1 MGILASPAQARPT
14 QPGAATSMGVTAGAA
29 ASFAA
34 GRLPTAASLTAW
46 SGSVSLPLPRRQ
58 RSKLWELN
66 NSVHCSIIG
75 TCLTTGELRRV
86 MAKATSADVSR
97 ITDHDLHSRA
107 VGLCSQ
113 HNASSKLLQ
122 KALDQRHETVI
133 KRFAPLQGEAAVMQ
147 AWAEA
152 CRAGDIPGAY
162 WAVLTH
168 PDVGHTGMR
177 QAFGDVHML
186 SHLVGAAN
194 RADIRRLTALE
205 DENAALAAKVERQ
218 QARLQDAIT
227 SRDTTIRRLSALA
240 SHRVKAT
247 TQADDDDALAAY
259 RHLVADLRTRLL
271 RETGR
276 RECLEQRAAEATE
289 AAQIWERRATAAEAR
304 HATVQRELT
313 ALEQHQR
320 ADDPAAVPP
329 SLPAQRILYVG
340 GRPGATEQ
348 MRTSLEAA
356 GGALLCHDGG
366 RHDHPSLLPGLISQ
380 ADRVAFP
387 VDCVSHDAA
396 LMVKRLCRQ
405 LGKPWLPLRSAGLA
419 SFLAALA
426 GPSAGHL
433 PHPSEQCDGALP

>member
-1 MGILASPAQARPT
+1 MSITAN
-14 QPGAATSMGVTAGAA
+14 AAV
-29 ASFAA
+29 FLAA
-34 GRLPTAASLTAW
+34 GRFPMAAQMSRPVGAAS
-46 SGSVSLPLPRRQ
+46 SPPQRQ

-66 NSVHCSIIG
+66 GSVHCSIIG

-86 MAKATSADVSR
+86 MGKAVQTDVSR
-97 ITDHDLHSRA
+97 ATDHDLHAQA

-122 KALDQRHETVI
+122 KALDHRHETVI
-133 KRFAPLQGEAAVMQ
+133 KRFARLLGEAAVLQ
-147 AWAEA
+147 AWVEA
-152 CRAGDIPGAY
+152 RCAGDIPGAY

-168 PDVGHTGMR
+168 PNVGHTGLR

-205 DENAALAAKVERQ
+205 AENAELVAKVERQ
-218 QARLQDAIT
+218 QTRLQDAVT
-227 SRDTTIRRLSALA
+227 SRDATIRRLSALA
-240 SHRVKAT
+240 AHRVKVT
-247 TQADDDDALAAY
+247 TEADNDDAVAAY
-259 RHLVADLRTRLL
+259 RHLVADLQTRLL

-276 RECLEQRAAEATE
+276 RECLEQRAAEAAE
-289 AAQIWERRATAAEAR
+289 AALLWERRATAAEAR
-304 HATVQRELT
+304 HAAVQRELT

-320 ADDPAAVPP
+320 AADPATVPP
-329 SLPAQRILYVG
+329 NLPAQRILYVG
-340 GRPGATEQ
+340 GRPGCTEQ
-348 MRTSLEAA
+348 MRASLEAT

-396 LMVKRLCRQ
+396 LTVKRLCRQ

-426 GPSAGHL
+426 EHSDGHL
-433 PHPSEQCDGALP
+433 PHPSKHSNGALS

>member
-1 MGILASPAQARPT
+1 MSGAPNPAVFLAT
-14 QPGAATSMGVTAGAA
+14 
-29 ASFAA
+29 
-34 GRLPTAASLTAW
+34 GRLPSAARKTPRIEL
-46 SGSVSLPLPRRQ
+46 GSLPPPQRQ

-66 NSVHCSIIG
+66 DSVHCSIVG

-86 MAKATSADVSR
+86 MGKAVQTDVSR
-97 ITDHDLHSRA
+97 VTDHDLHSQA

-133 KRFAPLQGEAAVMQ
+133 KRFARLLGEPAVMQ

-152 CRAGDIPGAY
+152 RGAGDIPGAY
-162 WAVLTH
+162 WVVLTH
-168 PDVGHTGMR
+168 PDAGHTGMR

-205 DENAALAAKVERQ
+205 EENAVLAAKVERQ

-227 SRDTTIRRLSALA
+227 SRDATIRRLSALA
-240 SHRVKAT
+240 AHRVKAT
-247 TQADDDDALAAY
+247 TEADDDDALAAY
-259 RHLVADLRTRLL
+259 RHLVADLQTRLM

-276 RECLEQRAAEATE
+276 RECLEHRASEAAEA
-289 AAQIWERRATAAEAR
+289 AQLWEQRARVAEAQ
-304 HATVQRELT
+304 HATVQRELA
-313 ALEQHQR
+313 ALERHQG
-320 ADDPAAVPP
+320 APDPAKAVFDLPP
-329 SLPAQRILYVG
+329 QRILYVG
-340 GRPGATEQ
+340 GRPGCTEQ
-348 MRTSLEAA
+348 MRASLEAV

-366 RHDHPSLLPGLISQ
+366 RHDQSSLLPGLISQ

-396 LMVKRLCRQ
+396 LTVKRLCRQ
-405 LGKPWLPLRSAGLA
+405 LGKPWVPLRSSGLA

-426 GPSAGHL
+426 EPGDGHAT
-433 PHPSEQCDGALP
+433 HPSEHSNGASP

>member
-14 QPGAATSMGVTAGAA
+14 QPGAATSMSVTAGAA
-29 ASFAA
+29 ASLAA
-34 GRLPTAASLTAW
+34 GRLPTEAPISAW
-46 SGSVSLPLPRRQ
+46 SGSASLPRRQ

-66 NSVHCSIIG
+66 GSVHCSIIG
-75 TCLTTGELRRV
+75 TCLTTGELRRA
-86 MAKATSADVSR
+86 MGKAAQTDVACCS
-97 ITDHDLHSRA
+97 DHDLHAQA
-107 VGLCSQ
+107 VGLCGQ
-113 HNASSKLLQ
+113 HSRAAKLLQ

-133 KRFAPLQGEAAVMQ
+133 KRFARLQGEAAVLQ

-152 CRAGDIPGAY
+152 RRAGDIPGAY

-168 PDVGHTGMR
+168 PDVGHAGLR
-177 QAFGDVHML
+177 QAFGDIHML

-205 DENAALAAKVERQ
+205 EENSALVAKVKRQ

-227 SRDTTIRRLSALA
+227 SRDSTIRRLSALA
-240 SHRVKAT
+240 AHNVKAT
-247 TQADDDDALAAY
+247 AETDHDDDALAGY
-259 RHLVADLRTRLL
+259 RHLVADLQTRLL

-276 RECLEQRAAEATE
+276 RECLEQRAAEAAE
-289 AAQIWERRATAAEAR
+289 AAQLWERRALAAEAR

-320 ADDPAAVPP
+320 AADPATAPP

-340 GRPGATEQ
+340 GRPGCTEQ
-348 MRTSLEAA
+348 MRASLEAA

-366 RHDHPSLLPGLISQ
+366 RHDHPSLLPGLIGQ

-396 LMVKRLCRQ
+396 LTVKRLCRQ

-426 GPSAGHL
+426 EPSGHL
-433 PHPSEQCDGALP
+433 PYPSEHRNGASP